1 MKKQPEQTA
10 RTRHNMIN
18 TFWELAEK
26 QGLDNVTISAITK
39 KSGLNRGT
47 FYVYFQNMDDLL
59 EQAEDDIIC
68 DLRAKIR
75 TAVDEDG
82 FNNFETVFPKII
94 DIYAM
99 YDDKLFI
106 MLGKHGDPYFYDKI
120 KADVSSSIREIFS
133 QSQYLDNIEYIT
145 AYVTSGLIGLL
156 TYWHDTGK
164 KISIVELTKIV
175 HSFLTERLLGMMT

>member
-10 RTRHNMIN
+10 RTRQKMIN

-75 TAVDEDG
+75 TAVDEGG

-99 YDDKLFI
+99 YEINCLLCSASMVIRIFMTKSKRRFHPLFVRYSAN
-106 MLGKHGDPYFYDKI
+106 H
-120 KADVSSSIREIFS
+120 
-133 QSQYLDNIEYIT
+133 NI
-145 AYVTSGLIGLL
+145 
-156 TYWHDTGK
+156 
-164 KISIVELTKIV
+164 
-175 HSFLTERLLGMMT
+175 